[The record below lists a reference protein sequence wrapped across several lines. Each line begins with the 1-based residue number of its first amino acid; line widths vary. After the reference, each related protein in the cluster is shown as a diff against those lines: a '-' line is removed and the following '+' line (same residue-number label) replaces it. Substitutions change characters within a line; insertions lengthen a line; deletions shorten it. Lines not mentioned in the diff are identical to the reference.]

1 MLIQSLK
8 GQTEKMRVEDEIRQ
22 KLEAAF
28 QPRVLEVVDE
38 SEKHRGHAG
47 YQEGGQ
53 SHFQVRIGSEAFENM
68 SRIARHRAVHTA
80 LGPELIGRIHALG
93 LTIEA

>member
-1 MLIQSLK
+1 
-8 GQTEKMRVEDEIRQ
+8 MRVEDEIRG
-22 KLEAAF
+22 KLEAVF
-28 QPRVLEVVDE
+28 DPRLLEVIDE

-53 SHFQVRIGSEAFENM
+53 SHFQVRIAAEAFENM
-68 SRIARHRAVHTA
+68 SRLARHRAVHDA
-80 LGPELIGRIHALG
+80 LGAALIGRIHALG